1 MAQKSR
7 IDLAAFAATK
17 VAEANTIINA
27 NITTNGVRANTGAR
41 VNEAAQKLKSIIDEI
56 TVDVKDSHFNI
67 VSDTTNVIVEGTNE
81 DKWFFSDAHFVYR
94 MGQKTTDILAEGT
107 TNLYYTQARVDARIN
122 ALRPTQAAM
131 PSVAAGTNRIIGTAT
146 DGVNT
151 YTVTAVVEDLELRAA
166 FATLVSRLQA
176 ANILS

>member
-7 IDLAAFAATK
+7 VDLAAFAATK
-17 VAEANTIINA
+17 VAEANTIIDA

-56 TVDVKDSHFNI
+56 TMDVKDSHFNI
-67 VSDTTNVIVEGTNE
+67 VSDTTNVIAEGTNE

-122 ALRPTQAAM
+122 TLRPTQAAM
-131 PSVAAGTNRIIGTAT
+131 PAVAAGTLRIIGT
-146 DGVNT
+146 DGAGGN
-151 YTVTAVVEDLELRAA
+151 VTAVVEDLELRTA
-166 FATLVSRLQA
+166 FAALVSRLQA